1 MRRLRSLALPV
12 LLTSSSLLG
21 CAGASEPQQSTT
33 PTAQANANTAEPSTP
48 LAGRDPTP
56 GEARALSTA
65 MATAE
70 QLRGVRFQRD
80 VPVRVQTRAE
90 ITAFINTQVDDAE
103 LAEAATFYVA
113 IGLLDPSVDVRALLL
128 SVMGEQI
135 IGLYDTDA
143 HAMIVREDVLSELA
157 QVIANGGEVLSVQN
171 AMVLV
176 HEYVH
181 ALQDQRLGLDVAR
194 EVRDARSID
203 EANAYA
209 SLVEGDATLTMLAT
223 NMPRGRSLTDLTRTP
238 GLLRSLVAQ
247 NAGQSSGTELASAP
261 PIIRVPLL
269 SRYMDGLVYVGA
281 RHGHGGFSAINSAFR
296 SPPRTTE
303 QVLHPEASL
312 AMIPVAAM
320 NTPMR
325 IELPAMPQMEAAGWT
340 ALDEETLGEL
350 ELSVFFA
357 RGTNT
362 DRNEAA
368 AAGWNG
374 DRIRVYEQHVE
385 GGNHTAFLWYL
396 DWDTEADAIEAEQ
409 AATRIGGM
417 NVRREGTRLMLD
429 RGLLPN

>member
-1 MRRLRSLALPV
+1 
-12 LLTSSSLLG
+12 
-21 CAGASEPQQSTT
+21 
-33 PTAQANANTAEPSTP
+33 
-48 LAGRDPTP
+48 
-56 GEARALSTA
+56 

-70 QLRGVRFQRD
+70 QLRGVRFERD

-90 ITAFINTQVDDAE
+90 ITEFINTQVDDAE
-103 LAEAATFYVA
+103 LAEASTFYIA

-143 HAMIVREDVLSELA
+143 HAMIVRDDVLRELA

-181 ALQDQRLGLDVAR
+181 ALQDQRLGLAVAR

-223 NMPRGRSLTDLTRTP
+223 NMPRGRSLADITRTP

-247 NAGQSSGTELASAP
+247 NAGQSSGSELASAP

-269 SRYMDGLVYVGA
+269 SRYIDGLVYVGA
-281 RHGHGGFSAINSAFR
+281 RHGHGGFSFVNSGFR

-312 AMIPVAAM
+312 AVVPVAAM

-325 IELPAMPQMEAAGWT
+325 IELPALPQMEAAGFQ

-357 RGTNT
+357 RGTNA
-362 DRNEAA
+362 DRNESA

-374 DRIRVYEQHVE
+374 DRIRVYEQHAE

-417 NVRREGTRLMLD
+417 EVQRDGMRLVLS
-429 RGLLPN
+429 RGLL

>member
-1 MRRLRSLALPV
+1 MQTAERLR
-12 LLTSSSLLG
+12 G
-21 CAGASEPQQSTT
+21 
-33 PTAQANANTAEPSTP
+33 
-48 LAGRDPTP
+48 
-56 GEARALSTA
+56 
-65 MATAE
+65 
-70 QLRGVRFQRD
+70 LRFERD

-90 ITAFINTQVDDAE
+90 ITAFINTQVEEDE

-113 IGLLDPSVDVRALLL
+113 IGLLDASVDVRALLL

-143 HAMIVREDVLSELA
+143 HAMIVRDDVLAEITR
-157 QVIANGGEVLSVQN
+157 VVANGGEVLSVQN

-181 ALQDQRLGLDVAR
+181 ALQDQRLGLEVAR
-194 EVRDARSID
+194 EVRDARTID

-223 NMPRGRSLTDLTRTP
+223 NMPPGRSLSDITRQP
-238 GLLRSLVAQ
+238 GLLRTLVGQ
-247 NAGQSSGTELASAP
+247 GAGQGAGTELASAP
-261 PIIRVPLL
+261 AIIRVPLL

-281 RHGHGGFSAINSAFR
+281 RHGRGGFPSIDSAFR
-296 SPPRTTE
+296 TPPRTTE

-312 AMIPVAAM
+312 AALAVEAM
-320 NTPMR
+320 RAPMR
-325 IELPAMPQMEAAGWT
+325 IELPALPQMEAAGFH

-357 RGTNT
+357 RGTNA

-374 DRIRVYEQHVE
+374 DRIRVYERHVE
-385 GGNHTAFLWYL
+385 GGNETAFLWYL
-396 DWDTEADAIEAEQ
+396 DWDSEADAVEAEQ

-417 NVRREGTRLMLD
+417 SVRRDGTRLVLE
-429 RGLLPN
+429 RGLMPAP